1 MQRFQQWIY
10 PLTIMMLMV
19 SACAPLQT
27 SNLAIT
33 MLDQKVDQANTAP
46 GSPTPESDKST
57 EQPESEPNDCLNC
70 HSDKDLLI
78 ETADPVEEIAE
89 SESKGVG

>member
-1 MQRFQQWIY
+1 MQRFQKWIY
-10 PLTIMMLMV
+10 PFTIMMLIV

-27 SNLAIT
+27 ADLGMA
-33 MLDQKVDQANTAP
+33 MLDQKVDQVNTAP
-46 GSPTPESDKST
+46 GSPTPESEKPT
-57 EQPESEPNDCLNC
+57 EQPEPNECLDC
-70 HSDKDLLI
+70 HSDKDLLV